1 MKNGALE
8 IVWAGEKLALLPER
22 ALWWPRQKTLFIADP
37 HFGKAATFRLAGLA
51 VPETSHDDDLT
62 RLEMIVRRH
71 RAAKLV
77 VLGDFFHA
85 KAGHNETTLN
95 ELGKWR
101 DRHPKLEMVLVIG
114 NHDRHAGRPPDE
126 WKIDC
131 VKEPL
136 PSAPFLCCHLPQK
149 VTGGFVLCG
158 HVHPAFQLYERSGLN
173 KRAACFHFQKSMATL
188 PAFGSFT
195 GMHTV
200 RPTSGD
206 RIFLV
211 TPGQVIDVSKLL
223 R

>member
-8 IVWAGEKLALLPER
+8 ITWAEEKLALLPER

-62 RLEMIVRRH
+62 HLEMIVRRH
-71 RAAKLV
+71 RAGKLV

-85 KAGHNETTLN
+85 KAGRNETTLN
-95 ELGKWR
+95 ELSNWR
-101 DRHPKLEMVLVIG
+101 DRHPKLEIILVMG
-114 NHDRHAGRPPDE
+114 NHDRHAGRPPAE

-131 VKEPL
+131 VKEPWPL
-136 PSAPFLCCHLPQK
+136 APFSCCHRPQK
-149 VTGGFVLCG
+149 IPGRLVLCG

-173 KRAACFHFQKSMATL
+173 KRAACFYFQKNVATL
-188 PAFGSFT
+188 PAFGNFT

-200 RPTSGD
+200 EPECGE

-211 TPGQVIDVSKLL
+211 TPGQVIDASKLL
-223 R
+223 S